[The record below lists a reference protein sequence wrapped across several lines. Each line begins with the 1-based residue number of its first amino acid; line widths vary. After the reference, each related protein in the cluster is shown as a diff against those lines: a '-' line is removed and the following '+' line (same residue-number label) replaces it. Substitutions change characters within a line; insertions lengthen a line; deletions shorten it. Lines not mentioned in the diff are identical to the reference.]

1 MKRDIFEEYVDKV
14 TNHFGISREQFF
26 TKDKTRDIVDARQ
39 MLYYL
44 CKERP
49 ITTQYIKHYMGANGY
64 DVAVTTITHGIKRI
78 EKEVAQD
85 PDYITIINKLK

>member
-1 MKRDIFEEYVDKV
+1 MKQDIFEEYVDKV
-14 TNHFGISREQFF
+14 TKHFGISREQFF

-44 CKERP
+44 CRQRP
-49 ITTQYIKHYMGANGY
+49 MTAQYIKLYMGTNGY
-64 DVAVTTITHGIKRI
+64 DVAVTTVTHGIKRV
-78 EKEVAQD
+78 EKEMVQD

>member
-1 MKRDIFEEYVDKV
+1 MKQDIFEEYVDKV
-14 TNHFGISREQFF
+14 TNRFGISREQFF

-44 CKERP
+44 CRQRP
-49 ITTQYIKHYMGANGY
+49 MTAQYIKLYMGTNGY
-64 DVAVTTITHGIKRI
+64 DVAVTTVTHGIKRV
-78 EKEVAQD
+78 EKEMVQD